1 MITILMNNLLNNVIK
16 NCYPIFNL
24 NKNRDITIELSLIYF
39 KFFNMY
45 KINKL
50 HLIILNMYNFKNP
63 SYFSVFFFYIL
74 FKLNLY
80 NSNIFTV
87 IWII

>member
-1 MITILMNNLLNNVIK
+1 
-16 NCYPIFNL
+16 
-24 NKNRDITIELSLIYF
+24 
-39 KFFNMY
+39 MY
-45 KINKL
+45 TINKL

-87 IWII
+87 I